1 MRPLLP
7 NQPKVMKRNRIKED
21 HVFAQCACTVHR
33 SRDGSQGQGVR
44 MRPPWE
50 WDWTGLE
57 PGAGVWTGPGGWSL
71 EDDVCRVS
79 MMRET
84 ERRTPTHK
92 QRNAL
97 TTHTHSHSHRSHFTL
112 HSRSQSDENEIE
124 KNGRSRLRL

>member
-1 MRPLLP
+1 MC
-7 NQPKVMKRNRIKED
+7 V
-21 HVFAQCACTVHR
+21 HCAQIEGRESGTGSADATTV
-33 SRDGSQGQGVR
+33 GVGL
-44 MRPPWE
+44 
-50 WDWTGLE
+50 DWTGLDWSLE
-57 PGAGVWTGPGGWSL
+57 LESGPGGWSL